1 MHRCRGERL
10 HREAGG
16 YRAAPHPAAQL
27 VAHLIML
34 ADSNA
39 KEPADEK
46 VSILVVDDRPDKLLA
61 HQTILAELNQN
72 LVCAKS
78 GKEALRCLLK
88 QDFAVILLDVNMP
101 MMDGFETA
109 ALIRQR
115 QRSETTP
122 IIFISAVN
130 DTETHVSRG
139 YSLGAV
145 DYILTPVVPEILRAK
160 IAVFVDL
167 FKKTEQV
174 KRQAEEREKLIRE
187 QAARAEAEARQERF
201 AFLADASNV
210 LAGSLDYE
218 ETFRNLAALIV
229 PRIADFCIVLAAEEE
244 GGMHQVAV
252 AHRDPLD
259 DPTMEKLASEFPS
272 SQAAEIGGAHVLK
285 TGKSQMI
292 CDVHNGELREV
303 FSDKADRELIRSL
316 SAKSFV
322 AVPLRAHDRVLGAIV
337 MINTSPGRICGNEE
351 LSLAEELAHRAALAL
366 DNARLYKSAQKA
378 RAESERANRAKDSF
392 LAMLSHELRTP
403 LTPVLTSALALEQ
416 TDDLPAELRASLQ
429 MIRRN
434 VELEARLIDDLL
446 DLTRISKGKVQLS
459 LEEVD
464 AHSLL
469 RNALEI
475 CQADIDKKQLFL
487 QTDFAAEKVS
497 LEADPARLQQIFWNL
512 IKNAVKFTPQG
523 GRLQI
528 RTRNLNGQLQV
539 EVSDTG
545 MGIDAETLPKIFN
558 AFEQGERTQMGGLG
572 LGLAISKALVET
584 HHGQLTATSP
594 GRDQGATFTAVFPVG
609 ESSAGSSRAAMPVMA
624 AARKSMRV
632 LLVEDH
638 EDTNRSLTQLL
649 RRRGYHVQPAH
660 TVQAALAAAAQE
672 PFDVL
677 VSDIGLPDGSGIE
690 LMEKLKS
697 NHPIFGIALTGFGM
711 EDDLRKSH
719 DVGFHHHLVKPVDL
733 NRLDALIQQ
742 ADSVTAAAGAPTR

>member
-1 MHRCRGERL
+1 M
-10 HREAGG
+10 
-16 YRAAPHPAAQL
+16 P
-27 VAHLIML
+27 
-34 ADSNA
+34 ADSST
-39 KEPADEK
+39 KEPAEEK
-46 VSILVVDDRPDKLLA
+46 VSILIVDDRPDKLLGYE
-61 HQTILAELNQN
+61 TILDDLNEN
-72 LVCAKS
+72 LVRANS

-101 MMDGFETA
+101 IMDGFETA

-139 YSLGAV
+139 YSIGAV

-218 ETFRNLAALIV
+218 ETFRNLAALVV
-229 PRIADFCIVLAAEEE
+229 PRVADFCIVLAAEEE
-244 GGMHQVAV
+244 GAMRQVAV
-252 AHRDPLD
+252 AHCDSAGNPA
-259 DPTMEKLASEFPS
+259 MQKLVAQFPS
-272 SQAAEIGGAHVLK
+272 SAAAQAGGAHVLK
-285 TGKSQMI
+285 TGKSQMV
-292 CDVHNGELREV
+292 CDVHDGELHQV
-303 FSDKADRELIRSL
+303 FSEKADRELIRSF
-316 SAKSFV
+316 SAQSFI
-322 AVPLRAHDRVLGAIV
+322 AVPLRAHDRVLGALV
-337 MINTSPGRICGNEE
+337 MINTSPERICGSEE

-403 LTPVLTSALALEQ
+403 LTPVLTSVLALEQ
-416 TDDLPAELRASLQ
+416 GDNLSDEMRASLQ

-475 CQADIDKKQLFL
+475 CQADIDKKQLGL
-487 QTDFAAEKVS
+487 HTDFAAEKVS

-512 IKNAVKFTPQG
+512 IKNAVKFTPEG

-528 RTRNLNGQLQV
+528 RTQNLDGHLQV

-558 AFEQGERTQMGGLG
+558 AFEQGARSQLGGLG

-584 HHGQLTATSP
+584 HNGKLTAASP
-594 GRDQGATFTAVFPVG
+594 GRDQGATFTASFPVG
-609 ESSAGSSRAAMPVMA
+609 ESSGANHHTAMPAVA

-660 TVQAALAAAAQE
+660 SVKAALAAAAQE
-672 PFDVL
+672 QFDVL
-677 VSDIGLPDGSGIE
+677 VSDIGLPDGSGID

-697 NHPIFGIALTGFGM
+697 DHAIFGIALTGFGM

-719 DVGFHHHLVKPVDL
+719 DVGFNHHLVKPVDL

-742 ADSVTAAAGAPTR
+742 AEPAGDEVFVPRA

>member
-1 MHRCRGERL
+1 M
-10 HREAGG
+10 
-16 YRAAPHPAAQL
+16 P
-27 VAHLIML
+27 
-34 ADSNA
+34 ADSSTQ
-39 KEPADEK
+39 EPAEEK
-46 VSILVVDDRPDKLLA
+46 VSILIVDDRPDKLLGYE
-61 HQTILAELNQN
+61 TILEELNEN
-72 LVCAKS
+72 VVRANS

-101 MMDGFETA
+101 VMDGFETA

-115 QRSETTP
+115 PRSETTP

-139 YSLGAV
+139 YSIGAV

-210 LAGSLDYE
+210 LAGSLDYD
-218 ETFRNLAALIV
+218 ETLQNLANLVV
-229 PRIADFCIVLAAEEE
+229 PRVADFCMVLAAEED
-244 GGMHQVAV
+244 GMRQVAV
-252 AHRDPLD
+252 AHRDPIEE
-259 DPTMEKLASEFPS
+259 PTMEKLAAEFPS
-272 SQAAEIGGAHVLK
+272 SPAAQVGGAHVLK
-285 TGKSQMI
+285 TGKSQMV
-292 CDVHNGELREV
+292 CDVHDGELHEV
-303 FSDKADRELIRSL
+303 FSEKADRELIRSFA
-316 SAKSFV
+316 AKSFI

-337 MINTSPGRICGNEE
+337 MINTSAGRLCGTEE

-366 DNARLYKSAQKA
+366 DNARLYESAQKA
-378 RAESERANRAKDSF
+378 RTESERANRAKDSF

-403 LTPVLTSALALEQ
+403 LTPVLTSVLALEQ
-416 TDDLPAELRASLQ
+416 ADNLSDEMRASLQ

-475 CQADIDKKQLFL
+475 CQADIDKKQLTL

-512 IKNAVKFTPQG
+512 IKNAVKFTPEG

-528 RTRNLNGQLQV
+528 RTQNIEGQLQV
-539 EVSDTG
+539 EVSDNG

-558 AFEQGERTQMGGLG
+558 AFEQGARSQLGGLG
-572 LGLAISKALVET
+572 LGLAISKTLVET
-584 HHGQLTATSP
+584 HNGKLTATSA
-594 GRDQGATFTAVFPVG
+594 GRDQGATFTATFPIG
-609 ESSAGSSRAAMPVMA
+609 ESSAANHHAATPVVA

-649 RRRGYHVQPAH
+649 QRRGYHVQSAH
-660 TVQAALAAAAQE
+660 SVKAALAAAAQE
-672 PFDVL
+672 QFDVL

-690 LMEKLKS
+690 LMEKLKGD
-697 NHPIFGIALTGFGM
+697 HPIFGIALTGFGM

-719 DVGFHHHLVKPVDL
+719 DVGFNHHLVKPVDL

-742 ADSVTAAAGAPTR
+742 AEPIREEVFAPEK

>member
-1 MHRCRGERL
+1 M
-10 HREAGG
+10 
-16 YRAAPHPAAQL
+16 P
-27 VAHLIML
+27 
-34 ADSNA
+34 ADSSA
-39 KEPADEK
+39 REPAEEK
-46 VSILVVDDRPDKLLA
+46 VSILIVDDRPDKLLGYE
-61 HQTILAELNQN
+61 TILEDLGEN
-72 LVCAKS
+72 LVRANS

-101 MMDGFETA
+101 IMDGFETA

-115 QRSETTP
+115 PRSEHTP

-139 YSLGAV
+139 YSIGAV

-210 LAGSLDYE
+210 LASSLEYE

-229 PRIADFCIVLAAEEE
+229 PRIADFCVVLAAEEE
-244 GGMHQVAV
+244 GGLRQVAL

-259 DPTMEKLASEFPS
+259 DPTMEKLAAEFPAS
-272 SQAAEIGGAHVLK
+272 AAAEIGGAHVLK

-292 CDVHNGELREV
+292 CDVHDGELHEV
-303 FSDKADRELIRSL
+303 FSEKTDRELIRSFA
-316 SAKSFV
+316 AKSFI
-322 AVPLRAHDRVLGAIV
+322 AVPLRAHDRILGAIV
-337 MINTSPGRICGNEE
+337 MINTSPGRICGTEE
-351 LSLAEELAHRAALAL
+351 LSLVEELAHRATLAL
-366 DNARLYKSAQKA
+366 ENARLYKSAQQA

-403 LTPVLTSALALEQ
+403 LTPVLTSVLALEQ
-416 TDDLPAELRASLQ
+416 MENLPAELRASLQ

-475 CQADIDKKQLFL
+475 CQADIDKKHLAL
-487 QTDFAAEKVS
+487 RTEFAAENVS

-512 IKNAVKFTPQG
+512 IKNAVKFTPEG
-523 GRLQI
+523 GQLAI
-528 RTRNLNGQLQV
+528 RTQNLDGQLRV
-539 EVSDTG
+539 EVSDSG

-558 AFEQGERTQMGGLG
+558 AFEQGDRSQLGGLG

-584 HHGQLTATSP
+584 HAGELTATSP
-594 GRDQGATFTAVFPVG
+594 GPGQGATFAAVFPIAKSRG
-609 ESSAGSSRAAMPVMA
+609 AEGRAAVPA
-624 AARKSMRV
+624 APTVRKSMRV

-649 RRRGYHVQPAH
+649 RRRGYYVQPAH
-660 TVQAALAAAAQE
+660 SVQSALAAAAQE

-677 VSDIGLPDGSGIE
+677 VSDIGLPDGTGID
-690 LMEKLKS
+690 LMGKLRLEY
-697 NHPIFGIALTGFGM
+697 PIFGIALTGFGM
-711 EDDLRKSH
+711 EDDLRKSQE
-719 DVGFHHHLVKPVDL
+719 VGFHHHLVKPVDL

-742 ADSVTAAAGAPTR
+742 ADPVGEEIAAPAQ

>member
-1 MHRCRGERL
+1 M
-10 HREAGG
+10 
-16 YRAAPHPAAQL
+16 PP
-27 VAHLIML
+27 
-34 ADSNA
+34 DSSA
-39 KEPADEK
+39 TEPADEK
-46 VSILVVDDRPDKLLA
+46 VSILIVDDRPDKMLA
-61 HQTILAELNQN
+61 HETVLSELNQN
-72 LVCAKS
+72 LVCAAS

-101 MMDGFETA
+101 GMDGFETA

-187 QAARAEAEARQERF
+187 QAARAEAEARQERL

-210 LAGSLDYE
+210 LAGSLDYD
-218 ETFRNLAALIV
+218 ETFRNLAHLVV
-229 PRIADFCIVLAAEEE
+229 PRVADFCIVLAAEE
-244 GGMHQVAV
+244 GGGLRQVAV
-252 AHRDPLD
+252 AHSNLEQPALR
-259 DPTMEKLASEFPS
+259 KLAEEFPAS
-272 SQAAEIGGAHVLK
+272 PAARAGGAQVAK
-285 TGKSQMI
+285 TGRSQMC
-292 CDVHNGELREV
+292 CDLNNGELEEIFERPE
-303 FSDKADRELIRSL
+303 DRELLL
-316 SAKSFV
+316 SFAPTSFI
-322 AVPLRAHDRVLGAIV
+322 AVPLKTHDRVLGAIV
-337 MINTSPGRICGNEE
+337 MVNTTEGRLCGAEE
-351 LSLAEELAHRAALAL
+351 LSLAEELAHRAALAI
-366 DNARLYKSAQKA
+366 DNAGLYKVAQKA
-378 RAESERANRAKDSF
+378 RAESERANLAKDSF

-403 LTPVLTSALALEQ
+403 LTPVLTSVLTLEQ
-416 TDDLPAELRASLQ
+416 AEALPEDVRESLQ

-459 LEEVD
+459 LELVD
-464 AHSLL
+464 AHLLL

-475 CQADIDKKQLFL
+475 CQADIDHKNLSL
-487 QTDFAAEKVS
+487 QTDFAADKVC

-512 IKNAVKFTPQG
+512 IKNAVKFTPEG

-528 RTRNLNGQLQV
+528 RTGNDDGQLRV
-539 EVSDTG
+539 EISDSG

-558 AFEQGERTQMGGLG
+558 AFEQGERTQLGGLG

-584 HHGQLTATSP
+584 HHGKLTAESAGP
-594 GRDQGATFTAVFPVG
+594 NQGATFTATFPIANSDAG
-609 ESSAGSSRAAMPVMA
+609 AIAASIPSSPG
-624 AARKSMRV
+624 ARKSMRI

-638 EDTNRSLTQLL
+638 EDTNRSLTHLL
-649 RRRGYHVQPAH
+649 RRRGYE
-660 TVQAALAAAAQE
+660 VQAARSVESALKLAE
-672 PFDVL
+672 NERFDVL
-677 VSDIGLPDGSGIE
+677 VSDIGLPDGSGID
-690 LMEKLKS
+690 LMQKLK
-697 NHPIFGIALTGFGM
+697 NDHPIFGIALTGFGM
-711 EDDLRKSH
+711 EEDLRRSH
-719 DVGFHHHLVKPVDL
+719 DVGFIHHLIKPVDL

-742 ADSVTAAAGAPTR
+742 SAAA